1 MQMLHRVLRE
11 DGMILIAEPVADIAI
26 LNTENGQE
34 QSIRQVSFYE
44 ELFETYGFQILDSKK
59 VSSQKLHDCYIAI
72 LKKKS
77 NQAQNSN
84 EAVEE
89 SEDES
94 QSLTFHE
101 LIVKRCSTGKSL

>member
-1 MQMLHRVLRE
+1 MQMLQRVLRE

-26 LNTENGQE
+26 LNRENGQE

-44 ELFETYGFQILDSKK
+44 DLFETYGFQILDSKK

-72 LKKKS
+72 LKKKTS
-77 NQAQNSN
+77 
-84 EAVEE
+84 EAIEE

-94 QSLTFHE
+94 ESVTFHDC
-101 LIVKRCSTGKSL
+101 LVKSCSGGKSL